1 MLIDTHAHLDDPRF
15 AGEVES
21 LLARARVFGVNR
33 TITIG
38 VDLATS
44 REAVELAREH
54 PEDLSA
60 AVGLSPFDADVYD
73 SDYAQALESLAQQPG
88 VVAWGEIGLEYHHD
102 CASHEVQRNV
112 FLDQLR
118 RARRLGLPVIIHDR
132 DAHEDILKCL
142 RQAEDYPAFR
152 EPPYGVMHCFSGD
165 LEMAKQV
172 IDLGY
177 LISIAGVVT
186 FKNARDYQDIV
197 SQLPLES
204 LVVETDSPWLT
215 PHPHRGKR
223 NEPSYVRFTA
233 RKVAELQKVEL
244 NELARVTTANARQL
258 FNLPQ
263 NEGHGG
269 EIVYPLNDNLYLNLT
284 SRCNNNCT
292 FCVRRSKLG
301 LGGYR
306 LWLDR
311 EPTAEELI
319 AAIGN
324 PVNYN
329 EVVFCGFGEPLLRPA
344 TAIAV
349 AGWLREQGAS
359 VRIDT
364 NGSAHRTLG
373 LPVEEL
379 VNLLQPVVNRLS
391 VSLNA
396 DDEESY
402 AKLCLPREGEAAF
415 GAVKEFVQTA
425 VKAGIP
431 VTCTA
436 VALPELDVSAI
447 EALAR
452 SWGADFRVRSY
463 KP

>member
-15 AGEVES
+15 AGEIEP

-33 TITIG
+33 IITIG
-38 VDLATS
+38 TDLSTS
-44 REAVELAREH
+44 REAIELTREY
-54 PEDLSA
+54 PDDLA
-60 AVGLSPFDADVYD
+60 AVVGLSPFDADLYD
-73 SDYAQALESLAQQPG
+73 GDYAQALESLAQQPE

-102 CASHEVQRNV
+102 CAPHEVQKNV

-132 DAHEDILKCL
+132 DAHEDILSCL
-142 RQAEDYPAFR
+142 RQAEDFPAYR

-165 LEMAKQV
+165 LEVAKQAV
-172 IDLGY
+172 ELGY

-186 FKNARDYQDIV
+186 FKNARDYQEIV
-197 SQLPLES
+197 RHLPLEN
-204 LVVETDSPWLT
+204 LLVETDSPYLT

-223 NEPSYVRFTA
+223 NEPSFVRFTA
-233 RKVAELQKVEL
+233 RKVAELQGVEL
-244 NELARVTTANARQL
+244 TELARVTTANARRL

-269 EIVYPLNDNLYLNLT
+269 EIAYPLNGNLYLNLT

-292 FCVRRSKLG
+292 FCVRHSKLG

-306 LWLDR
+306 LWLDQ

-319 AAIGN
+319 TAIGD
-324 PVNYN
+324 PSRYA

-344 TAIAV
+344 TVIAV
-349 AGWLREQGAS
+349 AGWLREQGAT

-364 NGSAHRTLG
+364 NGSAHRTLE
-373 LPVEEL
+373 LPVGEL
-379 VNLLQPVVNRLS
+379 VKLLQPVVNRLS

-396 DDEESY
+396 ADAESY
-402 AKLCLPREGEAAF
+402 KKLCRPREGEAAF
-415 GAVKEFVQTA
+415 EAVKEFVQTA

-436 VALPELDVSAI
+436 VALPELDINAI
-447 EALAR
+447 ETLAN
-452 SWGADFRVRSY
+452 SWGADFQARSY
-463 KP
+463 KS